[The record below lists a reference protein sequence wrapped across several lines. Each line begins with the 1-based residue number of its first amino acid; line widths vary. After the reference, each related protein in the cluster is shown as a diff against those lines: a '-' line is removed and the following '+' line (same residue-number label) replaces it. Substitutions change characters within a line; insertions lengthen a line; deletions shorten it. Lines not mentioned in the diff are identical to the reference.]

1 MNRRNVLTGLGGL
14 AISGGALFGSGAFTS
29 VSAERTVEVNVVT
42 GDEVSGIPDNDGAG
56 AIADKFVD
64 VRVDVGKFDSV
75 YVNGSGDT
83 DNAENPADLAP
94 TSSSALV
101 DSNNNTETDYTAS
114 ASDGEVSL
122 IANDNPT
129 ITFGS
134 SNDGLPQNSTANYD
148 GLFKVDNADLEGDGT
163 TAYDIELS
171 LDPDAGD
178 SDSDAGNTFLDI
190 DRTDSSN
197 GINYVGFD
205 SGTNN
210 GVIKSLNSAV
220 DTAADDEKLTLTIT
234 ITQDS
239 S

>member
-42 GDEVSGIPDNDGAG
+42 GDEVSGIPNDDGAG

-64 VRVDVGKFDSV
+64 VRVDVGGFNSV
-75 YVNGSGDT
+75 YVDGSGDT
-83 DNAENPADLAP
+83 SSASDPTSLAP

-101 DSNNNTETDYTAS
+101 DSNNNKETDYTAR
-114 ASDGEVSL
+114 ASDSEVSL

-148 GLFKVDNADLEGDGT
+148 GLFKIDNADLEGDGT

-190 DRTDSSN
+190 DRTDGSN
-197 GINYVGFD
+197 GINYSGFD

-210 GVIKSLNSAV
+210 SGVKSLDSAV
-220 DTAADDEKLTLTIT
+220 DTAANDEELTLTIK
-234 ITQDS
+234 IE
-239 S
+239 